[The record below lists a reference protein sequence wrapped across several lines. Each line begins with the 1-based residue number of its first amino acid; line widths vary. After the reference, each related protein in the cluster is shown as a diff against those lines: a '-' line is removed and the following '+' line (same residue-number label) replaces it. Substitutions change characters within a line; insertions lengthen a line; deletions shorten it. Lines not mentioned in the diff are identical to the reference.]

1 MRYTCFSYYE
11 KFILGRKDFST
22 SHKLIIV
29 LIKIIVIIIIIII
42 IIIIVITTIM
52 ILIAIVIIIIIAT
65 VLNWIL
71 NSITEQFDVSKCK
84 LHKMDYEQN
93 ISIIS
98 TCFE

>member
-42 IIIIVITTIM
+42 IVITTII

>member
-29 LIKIIVIIIIIII
+29 LIIIII
-42 IIIIVITTIM
+42 IIIIVITTII

>member
-29 LIKIIVIIIIIII
+29 LIIII
-42 IIIIVITTIM
+42 IIIIVITTII

>member
-29 LIKIIVIIIIIII
+29 LIIIIII
-42 IIIIVITTIM
+42 IIIIVITTII
-52 ILIAIVIIIIIAT
+52 ILIAIVIIIIIIAT

>member
-29 LIKIIVIIIIIII
+29 LIIIIII

>member
-29 LIKIIVIIIIIII
+29 LIIIIIII
-42 IIIIVITTIM
+42 IIIIVITTII
-52 ILIAIVIIIIIAT
+52 ILIAIVIIIIAT

>member
-29 LIKIIVIIIIIII
+29 LIKIIVIIIII
-42 IIIIVITTIM
+42 VITTII